1 LLPLAQAA
9 QAPLDLPEVAWRAIA
24 PELALL
30 AAGVVTILWVAF
42 LPRQRGPVVFLTF
55 AGLVAAAVFTAWN
68 WDLEQVAFEGAF
80 AADGITRYARVVL
93 LAAGALAT
101 LLIAADQDEDRRVPP
116 EVLPLLLFALTGM
129 TLLAAASDLLV
140 AFIALEILSLSLY
153 VMVGATGRRRAR
165 EASMKYFLLGA
176 FSSAFLIYGIA
187 LVYGAT
193 GTTAL
198 GGIADAVADAT
209 VDTRLLLAGTAL
221 IAVGFCFKVAAVP
234 FHMWTPDVY
243 QGAPS
248 SITAFMAAATKTAAF
263 AVFLRV
269 FVGGLGG
276 LATSWRPVIAAV
288 AAITMLGGAVL
299 AVIQTDVK
307 RMLAYSSV
315 NHAGYVLIGLA
326 AASQEGIS
334 ASLFYLLAYALM
346 VMGAFAVVQYAERGQ
361 LVGADDPEN
370 GGTALD
376 RWRGFGRRH
385 PLAGGLLALFL
396 FSLAGIPP
404 ALSGFWA
411 KYFVFQAGVDAGLA
425 WLVVIGVVSSVIAAF
440 LYLRIVVVTFLTE
453 PTAEQVKAAGD
464 LGARGRLTS
473 PALDFALVAAGALTV
488 ALGFAP
494 QALVT
499 AAESAGRILG

>member
-9 QAPLDLPEVAWRAIA
+9 PAPLDLPEVDWRAIA

-42 LPRQRGPVVFLTF
+42 LPRRRGPVVLLTMV
-55 AGLVAAAVFTAWN
+55 GLVAAAVLTAWN
-68 WDLEQVAFEGAF
+68 WDLPRVAFEGAF

-93 LAAGALAT
+93 LASGALAT

-129 TLLAAASDLLV
+129 TLLSAASDLLV
-140 AFIALEILSLSLY
+140 AFVALEILSLSLY

-165 EASMKYFLLGA
+165 EAAMKYFLLGA
-176 FSSAFLIYGIA
+176 FASAFLIYGIA

-198 GGIADAVADAT
+198 GGIADAAADAT

-263 AVFLRV
+263 AAFLRV

-276 LATSWRPVIAAV
+276 LATSWRPLVAAV
-288 AAITMLGGAVL
+288 AAVTMLGGAVL

-326 AASQEGIS
+326 AATAEGIS

-346 VMGAFAVVQYAERGQ
+346 VIGAFAVVQYAERGR
-361 LVGADDPEN
+361 LAGPDPEDVEA
-370 GGTALD
+370 GTALE

-425 WLVVIGVVSSVIAAF
+425 WLVVVGVASSVVAAF

-453 PTAEQVKAAGD
+453 PAAEQVETAARP
-464 LGARGRLTS
+464 ARPTS
-473 PALDFALVAAGALTV
+473 PALDFALVTAGVLTV

>member
-1 LLPLAQAA
+1 
-9 QAPLDLPEVAWRAIA
+9 
-24 PELALL
+24 
-30 AAGVVTILWVAF
+30 
-42 LPRQRGPVVFLTF
+42 
-55 AGLVAAAVFTAWN
+55 
-68 WDLEQVAFEGAF
+68 
-80 AADGITRYARVVL
+80 
-93 LAAGALAT
+93 
-101 LLIAADQDEDRRVPP
+101 
-116 EVLPLLLFALTGM
+116 
-129 TLLAAASDLLV
+129 
-140 AFIALEILSLSLY
+140 
-153 VMVGATGRRRAR
+153 
-165 EASMKYFLLGA
+165 
-176 FSSAFLIYGIA
+176 
-187 LVYGAT
+187 
-193 GTTAL
+193 
-198 GGIADAVADAT
+198 
-209 VDTRLLLAGTAL
+209 
-221 IAVGFCFKVAAVP
+221 
-234 FHMWTPDVY
+234 
-243 QGAPS
+243 
-248 SITAFMAAATKTAAF
+248 
-263 AVFLRV
+263 
-269 FVGGLGG
+269 
-276 LATSWRPVIAAV
+276 
-288 AAITMLGGAVL
+288 
-299 AVIQTDVK
+299 VK